1 MQFCSTMAHQNCLH
15 FCIQTMAVLID
26 PVNWLSLAPSV
37 VVFDLEF
44 VGDITDPLN
53 CHLWEIG
60 AVHLVSGDL
69 FHVIV
74 DPQLSTIPTAIP
86 GCFDLTQK
94 FLNESA
100 VPLAEGLNR
109 FTNWMQKYRLL
120 ISHNGFKSD
129 MAVLQGSYLRC
140 NLKLPPWL
148 FLDSLLILRQQVK
161 LNNYKLQTIYHHFCR
176 SSMKESHRALPDA
189 VALKQVLY
197 VSGGLPHRTF
207 AYPMGFTPL
216 QNIKGIGY
224 ACETVLFWRGILSVE
239 QLILKVKSL
248 HAHRWLWTRVKML
261 DTVLRFLLQC
271 QLPLHNLV
279 PLQQEILWH
288 INGKPECCTE

>member
-1 MQFCSTMAHQNCLH
+1 
-15 FCIQTMAVLID
+15 MAVLID

-44 VGDITDPLN
+44 VGDISDPIN

-60 AVHLVSGDL
+60 AVHLVTGDS

-74 DPQLSTIPTAIP
+74 DPQLSTIPATIL
-86 GCFDLTQK
+86 GCFDLTQE
-94 FLNESA
+94 FLNENA
-100 VPLAEGLNR
+100 VSMTEGLHR

-120 ISHNGFKSD
+120 VSHNGFKSD
-129 MAVLQGSYLRC
+129 MAVLQGSYARC
-140 NLKLPPWL
+140 DMQLPPWL

-197 VSGGLPHRTF
+197 VSGGLQHPTF
-207 AYPMGFTPL
+207 AYPMGITPL
-216 QNIKGIGY
+216 QNIKGIGH
-224 ACETVLFWRGILSVE
+224 ACETALFWRGILCVE
-239 QLILKVKSL
+239 QLILQVKAL
-248 HAHRWLWTRVKML
+248 HARSCLWTAAAML
-261 DTVLRFLLQC
+261 DTVLLFLLQC
-271 QLPLHNLV
+271 QLPLQNLV